1 MPAPLRGLQYALKVG
16 DECWSKEWFEDFPIY
31 LENVVNLQKKSDYN
45 NLFIFFK
52 GVLSFIS
59 DFQMVFFH
67 FVLPFLK

>member
-45 NLFIFFK
+45 NLFIFF
-52 GVLSFIS
+52 
-59 DFQMVFFH
+59 
-67 FVLPFLK
+67 